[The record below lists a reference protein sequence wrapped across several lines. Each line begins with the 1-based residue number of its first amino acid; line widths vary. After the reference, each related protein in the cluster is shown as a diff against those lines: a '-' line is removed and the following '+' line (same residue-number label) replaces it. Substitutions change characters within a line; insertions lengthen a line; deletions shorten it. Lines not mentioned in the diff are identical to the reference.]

1 MTALMATTTW
11 RLISSSAA
19 DGASNMALDR
29 ALLDVMDAR
38 LLAGESAVAVLRLYS
53 WTAPTVST
61 GRHQRFEAAC
71 DDGACRD
78 AGIDLVQ
85 RPTGGR
91 AVLHDDELTHAV
103 IAPCV
108 GRFQGPGVNR
118 GAAAIALALSDGLS
132 RLGARVE
139 VVQGAPADS
148 PRAVRL
154 ACFATASRA
163 EVVSSGRKLCGSAQL
178 RSRAALLQH
187 GSLPITFDAARQ
199 ARFLGSDA
207 AFLASRAT
215 SLVEELGRRPP
226 DGEIRE
232 ALVRGFET
240 ALDVRLEASELDDA
254 ERRHAAQLEAA
265 WRADPRRWSPAPTQA
280 SARRL

>member
-1 MTALMATTTW
+1 MAITAW
-11 RLISSSAA
+11 RLISSGAA

-29 ALLDVMDAR
+29 ALLDVMERR
-38 LLAGESAVAVLRLYS
+38 LLAGESPRPVLRLYS

-71 DDGACRD
+71 DAETCRD

-91 AVLHDDELTHAV
+91 AVLHDDELTYAV
-103 IAPCV
+103 VAPGA
-108 GRFQGPGVNR
+108 GRFAGPGVGR
-118 GAAAIALALSDGLS
+118 GAAAIAGALRDGLS

-163 EVVSSGRKLCGSAQL
+163 EVVASGRKLCGSAQL
-178 RSRAALLQH
+178 RSRAAMLQH
-187 GSLPITFDAARQ
+187 GSLPITFDAGRQ

-207 AFLASRAT
+207 SLLASRAT
-215 SLVEELGRRPP
+215 SLVEELGRRPSIG
-226 DGEIRE
+226 DTVD
-232 ALVRGFET
+232 AVARGFEA
-240 ALDVRLEASELDDA
+240 ALDAMLDASEPDDA
-254 ERRHAAQLEAA
+254 ERRHAADLDAA
-265 WRADPRRWSPAPTQA
+265 WRADARRWAPAPA
-280 SARRL
+280 PSSARRP